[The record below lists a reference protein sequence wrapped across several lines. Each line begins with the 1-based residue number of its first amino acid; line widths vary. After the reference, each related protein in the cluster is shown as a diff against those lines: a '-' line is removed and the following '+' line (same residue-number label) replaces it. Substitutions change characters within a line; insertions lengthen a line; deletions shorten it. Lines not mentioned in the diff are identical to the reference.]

1 MKEDSVWLRVIVTV
15 VVVRGGGE
23 GHVTSGELS
32 VCVCVCDRSRA
43 ALPTVL
49 LATNMAAA
57 ATL

>member
-1 MKEDSVWLRVIVTV
+1 MVESDSDS
-15 VVVRGGGE
+15 GGSERGE
-23 GHVTSGELS
+23 GLVTSGELS
-32 VCVCVCDRSRA
+32 VCVCDRSRA

>member
-1 MKEDSVWLRVIVTV
+1 MWLRVIVTV
-15 VVVRGGGE
+15 VVVRGGGD
-23 GHVTSGELS
+23 GLVTSGELS
-32 VCVCVCDRSRA
+32 VCVCDRSRA